1 MSPEEQLQVVDAV
14 AETLKDSSPEV
25 RKEAFHCLVSL
36 GLDGLAR
43 IIDVIDD
50 QNTGLECKCE
60 AVQAIGGAFS
70 EGKVDK
76 SKMVKVA
83 IKALEECLDKE
94 NDLLC
99 EAAIGA
105 LGEIGPQAINTK
117 PKLLT
122 LLGTKKTNNRIC
134 VKIGSALLAI
144 SPIH

>member
-14 AETLKDSSPEV
+14 AETLKDGSTEV
-25 RKEAFHCLVSL
+25 RKEAFRCLVGL
-36 GLDGLAR
+36 GLDGLGR

-50 QNTGLECKCE
+50 QTTSLECKRE
-60 AVQAIGGAFS
+60 AVQAIGGAFA

-76 SKMVKVA
+76 SKMAKVA

-99 EAAIGA
+99 EAAIEA
-105 LGEIGPQAINTK
+105 LGDIGTQAITTK
-117 PKLLT
+117 PKLLA
-122 LLGTKKTNNRIC
+122 LLNTKKDNNRIC
-134 VKIGSALLAI
+134 VKIGSALLNI